1 MIYFNFLNFLIISN
15 LISSLNK
22 LGKYLKYF
30 SGLKRM
36 KIKMQAK
43 MDYLLIDLI
52 GASINYYIINNLLT
66 VKFNH
71 EKICSDKCYN

>member
-1 MIYFNFLNFLIISN
+1 
-15 LISSLNK
+15 
-22 LGKYLKYF
+22 
-30 SGLKRM
+30 M

-71 EKICSDKCYN
+71 EKICSDKCYNWALLMYNHYYIIKCFPN